1 VAKAGPMPKA
11 PTVAGAMP
19 CFVCW
24 GTVTS
29 LKYSDGLTCSPG
41 CAMDL
46 RRQQALQQQRDQDS
60 MKQDAVKAAP
70 NQKSALKPASHKKRG
85 KVDTTPGWL
94 TAVLTVEVTAQD
106 LREGLQRSTVRS
118 PVALAAR
125 RSAEALLVAHGI
137 PLGDLLSSRHDIAV
151 WTGDSLL
158 PLCYPLPAPA
168 RKLCREFD
176 SGRRV
181 RPLTFDIPQ
190 FQIPECGPANKNG
203 PSSA

>member
-1 VAKAGPMPKA
+1 
-11 PTVAGAMP
+11 
-19 CFVCW
+19 
-24 GTVTS
+24 
-29 LKYSDGLTCSPG
+29 
-41 CAMDL
+41 MDL

-60 MKQDAVKAAP
+60 VSSGAKRVKA
-70 NQKSALKPASHKKRG
+70 SAL
-85 KVDTTPGWL
+85 PGWL

-106 LREGLQRSTVRS
+106 LQDGFQRSTVRS

-190 FQIPECGPANKNG
+190 FQIPEFQIPECGPANKNG
-203 PSSA
+203 PRSA